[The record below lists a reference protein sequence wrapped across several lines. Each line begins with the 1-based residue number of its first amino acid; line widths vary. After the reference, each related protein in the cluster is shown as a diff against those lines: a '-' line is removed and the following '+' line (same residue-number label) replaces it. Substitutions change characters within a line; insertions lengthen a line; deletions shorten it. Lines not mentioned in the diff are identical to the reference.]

1 MNPEVQKRVLALL
14 ELHEGRSPYMYP
26 DSKGNSTVGVGH
38 LLPNVQ
44 SALLLPF
51 RLAGA
56 PSTRASLAQVSAG
69 WASVR
74 SFRKP
79 YHALELDEPSIDD
92 LVISDLKQ
100 FEPVMATFPQEL
112 PEAVETALWDMVFN
126 LGSFHKFPLLVE
138 AVHAGD
144 WGRAA
149 EECTRKD
156 VGTERNAD
164 TRALF
169 LAASVHTEA
178 NV

>member
-14 ELHEGRSPYMYP
+14 ERHEGRSPHMYP
-26 DSKGNSTVGVGH
+26 DSKGNVTVGVGH

-51 RLAGA
+51 KLADG
-56 PSTRASLAQVSAG
+56 TRASLAQVSAG
-69 WASVR
+69 WASMR
-74 SFRKP
+74 SFGKAC
-79 YHALELDEPSIDD
+79 HAVELDEPAIDD
-92 LVISDLKQ
+92 LLLSDLKQ
-100 FEPVMATFPQEL
+100 FEPAMAKFPQGL
-112 PEAVETALWDMVFN
+112 PETIETALWDMVFN
-126 LGSFHKFPLLVE
+126 LGSFHKFPLLVG

-144 WGRAA
+144 WDRAA
-149 EECTRKD
+149 EESTRKD
-156 VGTERNAD
+156 VGAERNAD